1 METTAR
7 GVIFRRALRDARV
20 GIAGWG
26 LMLGFFGFLVIAMFP
41 QIEGLLEAFGPLLDS
56 PVIKPLVGD
65 VEQFA
70 TLEAFLGLKLF
81 SMLPLMIG
89 VYVVLFA
96 LGIVAGEEERGTL
109 DILLSTP
116 ASRWQIVAEKFGAMI
131 VAVTGMLVLMLLGML
146 LGAATLPDFPLTFG
160 QLVESLVN
168 VLPITIFIGAFTLL
182 LSTILRSRNTAG
194 AIAAGVVFGSY
205 FVTTLAEMAG
215 GVIEQIKYLS
225 FYQYYNG
232 GTIFLDGIHW
242 PSFGVM
248 LLLGAVCFAGSLFF
262 FQRRDL
268 LGG

>member
-1 METTAR
+1 MTSNWI
-7 GVIFRRALRDARV
+7 IFRRQLRDARV
-20 GIAGWG
+20 GILGWG
-26 LMLGFFGFLVIAMFP
+26 LMLGFFGFMVIALFP

-65 VEQFA
+65 VTEFA
-70 TLEAFLGLKLF
+70 TLQGFLGLKLF
-81 SMLPLMIG
+81 SMLPLIIG

-116 ASRWQIVAEKFGAMI
+116 ASRIQIVLEKYGAMV
-131 VAVTGMLVLMLLGML
+131 VALVAMLALMLVGMLI
-146 LGAATLPDFPLTFG
+146 GAATLPDFPLTLR
-160 QLVESLVN
+160 QLLAALLN
-168 VLPITIFIGAFTLL
+168 VLPITLLMASFTLL
-182 LSTILRSRNTAG
+182 LSTVLRSRNTAG
-194 AIAAGVVFGSY
+194 AIAAGVIFGSY

-215 GVIEQIKYLS
+215 DAVEKVKYLS

-232 GTIFLDGIHW
+232 GTVFIEGIHW
-242 PSFGVM
+242 PSFLALLVGAV
-248 LLLGAVCFAGSLFF
+248 LLLAGSLFF

>member
-1 METTAR
+1 MQAISR
-7 GVIFRRALRDARV
+7 GIIFRRTLRDARKGV
-20 GIAGWG
+20 LGWG
-26 LMLGFFGFLVIAMFP
+26 LLLGYFGFMVIALFP
-41 QIEGLLEAFGPLLDS
+41 QIEGLLEAFGPLMDS
-56 PVIKPLVGD
+56 PIIKPLVGD

-81 SMLPLMIG
+81 TMLPLMIG

-116 ASRWQIVAEKFGAMI
+116 ASRWQIVTEKFGAMI
-131 VAVTGMLVLMLLGML
+131 VAVVGILVLMLLGMVI
-146 LGAATLPDFPLTFG
+146 GAATLPDFPLTFG
-160 QLVESLVN
+160 RLVEALVN
-168 VLPITIFIGAFTLL
+168 VLPITLFIGAFTLL

-194 AIAAGVVFGSY
+194 AIAAGVIFGSY

-215 GVIEQIKYLS
+215 GAIEQIKYLS

-232 GTIFLDGIHW
+232 ATIFLDGIHW
-242 PSFGVM
+242 PSFLTL
-248 LLLGAVCFAGSLFF
+248 LLLGVVFYGAALFF

>member
-1 METTAR
+1 MPTGAK
-7 GVIFRRALRDARV
+7 GVIFRRALHDARI

-26 LMLGFFGFLVIAMFP
+26 LLLGFMGFMVIALFP
-41 QIEGLLEAFGPLLDS
+41 QIEGLLESFGAILDN
-56 PVIKPLVGD
+56 PVIKPLIGD

-70 TLEAFLGLKLF
+70 SLEAFLGLKLF
-81 SMLPLMIG
+81 SMLPLIIG

-109 DILLSTP
+109 DLLLSTP
-116 ASRWQIVAEKFGAMI
+116 TTRAQVIVEKSAALL
-131 VAVTGMLVLMLLGML
+131 VAVLAILALMLVGMLI
-146 LGAATLPDFPLTFG
+146 GAATLADFPLTLG
-160 QLVESLVN
+160 QLVGALLN
-168 VLPITIFIGAFTLL
+168 VLPITILMGGLTLL
-182 LSTILRSRNTAG
+182 LSTVLRSRNTAG
-194 AIAAGVVFGSY
+194 AIAAGIIFGSY

-215 GVIEQIKYLS
+215 GALEKVKYLS

-242 PSFGVM
+242 PSFLGLLVVGVA
-248 LLLGAVCFAGSLFF
+248 LFAASIVF